1 MAEQEKLKAPA
12 QATVDTA
19 TLAVLLRAGTPLA
32 LLDARGEDADRRLP
46 GAVPLDVK
54 STASEVEQAV
64 GNKDA
69 LLVTYCTNLHCP
81 LSGRLF
87 EHLKNLEYENVL
99 DYPDGLAGWLAAGYP
114 VEEG

>member
-1 MAEQEKLKAPA
+1 MAEHEKLKAPA

-19 TLAVLLRAGTPLA
+19 ALAVLVRAGTPMVV
-32 LLDARGEDADRRLP
+32 LDARGEDADRRLP
-46 GAVPLDVK
+46 GAVPLAVK

-64 GNKDA
+64 GDSGA

-81 LSGRLF
+81 LSAKLF